1 MSGPEA
7 GQGLRDKPTKYR
19 ILHVI
24 DHLGSGGAQ
33 EAVCQLVKYSQAERF
48 QPEVVVLHGFGHY
61 WEVLR
66 SWGVPVRTLVPQGF
80 ARAAIPV
87 IFLRLFLLLARN
99 RYDIVHTHLIGANVL
114 AAPLAALYRVPVRF
128 THDQTHDDVRGY
140 SFVHRWLDTLANRL
154 NHHVIAVSSSI
165 RTFLCRQEN
174 VSADKISVIYNSV
187 DLLRFS
193 PKSDPGAK
201 QEARH
206 KWGLPAEALIVGG
219 VGRLHYQKNFPLFLQ
234 VAAEVCARLPQA
246 LFVIAG
252 EGPER
257 AALEEMSR
265 RLGLASRVRFL
276 GFVKEM
282 PELYQALDLLVLTS
296 HFEGTPLTVLEAM
309 AMGVP
314 VVASQVDGVEEVL
327 ENGRDGILVPPGN
340 KDLFVKEICRVLQ
353 GRSLRQ
359 RLSQAGQEKAR
370 RQFSAEAMVRQVES
384 LYLKYLENGSA
395 SDEKNYLPPLANP
408 A

>member
-1 MSGPEA
+1 MLNNKVRMNEQEE
-7 GQGLRDKPTKYR
+7 GQGVRQNPAKYR

-33 EAVCQLVKYSQAERF
+33 EAVCQLVKYGQTERF
-48 QPEVVVLHGFGHY
+48 QPEVVALHGSGHY
-61 WEVLR
+61 WDVLR
-66 SWGVPVRTLVPQGF
+66 SWGVPVHTLVPQEF
-80 ARAAIPV
+80 ARAAIPL
-87 IFLRLFLLLARN
+87 IFLRLFFLLARN

-128 THDQTHDDVRGY
+128 THDQTHDDVRDY
-140 SFVHRWLDTLANRL
+140 SLVHRWLDTLANRL
-154 NHHVIAVSSSI
+154 NHHIIAVSSSI
-165 RTFLCRQEN
+165 RTFLCRKEK

-193 PKSDPGAK
+193 PRKDTGAR
-201 QEARH
+201 QQARH

-219 VGRLHYQKNFPLFLQ
+219 VGRLHYQKNFPLFLE

-252 EGPER
+252 EGADR

-265 RLGLASRVRFL
+265 KLGLASRVRFL

-282 PELYQALDLLVLTS
+282 PELYQGLDLLLLTS
-296 HFEGTPLTVLEAM
+296 HFEGMPLTVLEAM

-327 ENGRDGILVPPGN
+327 EDGRDAILVPPGN
-340 KDLFVKEICRVLQ
+340 KELFIQEICRMLQ
-353 GRSLRQ
+353 DRKLRQ
-359 RLSQAGQEKAR
+359 RLSRAGQEKAR
-370 RQFSAEAMVRQVES
+370 QHFSAEAMVRQVEA
-384 LYLKYLENGSA
+384 LYLQYLENGSA
-395 SDEKNYLPPLANP
+395 SA
-408 A
+408 

>member
-1 MSGPEA
+1 LTS
-7 GQGLRDKPTKYR
+7 KPARYR

-33 EAVCQLVKYSQAERF
+33 ETVCQLVKYGQTERF
-48 QPEVVVLHGFGHY
+48 QPEVATLHGFGHY

-80 ARAAIPV
+80 TRAAIPF
-87 IFLRLFLLLARN
+87 IFLRLFRLLAHN
-99 RYDIVHTHLIGANVL
+99 HYDVVHTHLIGANVL

-140 SFVHRWLDTLANRL
+140 SFIHRWLDALANRL

-165 RTFLCRQEN
+165 QTFLCRQERIPA
-174 VSADKISVIYNSV
+174 SKISVIYNSV

-193 PKSDPGAK
+193 PKNDPSAR
-201 QEARH
+201 QEARQ
-206 KWGLPAEALIVGG
+206 KWGLPADALIVGG
-219 VGRLHYQKNFPLFLQ
+219 VGRLHYQKNFPLFLE
-234 VAAEVCARLPQA
+234 VAAKVCARLPQA

-265 RLGLASRVRFL
+265 KLGIASRVRFL
-276 GFVKEM
+276 GFVPEM
-282 PELYQALDLLVLTS
+282 PKLYQGLDLLALTS

-309 AMGVP
+309 AMGIP
-314 VVASQVDGVEEVL
+314 VVASRVDGVAEVL
-327 ENGRDGILVPPGN
+327 EDGQDALLVPPGN
-340 KDLFVKEICRVLQ
+340 RDLFVEPICRVLQ
-353 GRSLRQ
+353 DRSLRQ
-359 RLSQAGQEKAR
+359 RLAQTGKKKAR
-370 RQFSAEAMVRQVES
+370 QHFSAEAMVRQVEE
-384 LYLKYLENGSA
+384 LYLQYLENGRSP
-395 SDEKNYLPPLANP
+395 D
-408 A
+408 